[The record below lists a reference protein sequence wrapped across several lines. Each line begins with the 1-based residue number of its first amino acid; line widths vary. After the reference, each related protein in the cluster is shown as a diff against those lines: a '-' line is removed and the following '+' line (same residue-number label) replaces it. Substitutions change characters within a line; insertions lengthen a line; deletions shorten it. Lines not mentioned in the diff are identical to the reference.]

1 MELDSCVNLA
11 TRRRQR
17 QPGLTVLSPV
27 TVRACWEM
35 GTKLKGLWK
44 YFFHL
49 HDLVHLT
56 SHLCSLSNR
65 RLSSTCTF
73 VKRSPDPKQGQCQIT
88 AVVWHGCP
96 LARVGVASEGINS
109 EPELTLCITKTPRS
123 SLGTWSVRDAW
134 LLSTWSCHEISLPK
148 NWYPFY
154 LSRART
160 ASQRTRSSCLGETA
174 RHRVSVRPSG
184 KHPSS
189 LSQLRFFFSCVNF
202 SSNLMEPIFL
212 NQDSTPPV
220 VQCVCTYLTAWRHF
234 C

>member
-35 GTKLKGLWK
+35 GTKLKGVWK

-109 EPELTLCITKTPRS
+109 EPRAYTMHYKTPAFFSRHLVCPWRVTS
-123 SLGTWSVRDAW
+123 EHVVVPRNLPAQELITF
-134 LLSTWSCHEISLPK
+134 LPK
-148 NWYPFY
+148 Q
-154 LSRART
+154 S
-160 ASQRTRSSCLGETA
+160 
-174 RHRVSVRPSG
+174 
-184 KHPSS
+184 
-189 LSQLRFFFSCVNF
+189 
-202 SSNLMEPIFL
+202 
-212 NQDSTPPV
+212 
-220 VQCVCTYLTAWRHF
+220 
-234 C
+234 